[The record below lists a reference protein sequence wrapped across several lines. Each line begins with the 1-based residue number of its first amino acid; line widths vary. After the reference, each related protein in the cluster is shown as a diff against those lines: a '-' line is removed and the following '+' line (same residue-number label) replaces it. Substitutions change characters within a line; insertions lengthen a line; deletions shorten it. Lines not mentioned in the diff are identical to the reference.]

1 MKKRVL
7 AEFTQSQV
15 KIKIIIV
22 HFTPL
27 LLTSKIAELL
37 FLPIILFFQVIEPPI
52 KRLKTLRLSTTNTK
66 NGTESSSALA
76 YIECLEKC
84 KSGNDA
90 LQLLVRISDAIA
102 YIAAEDVP
110 IAVKKLV
117 ERFAVE
123 NEAAVR
129 AKIFWVFAELGE
141 VTPDIAEKAKIINET
156 TELLRNEES
165 HRVKSQG
172 LATLLKLGDYQR
184 YIYHILCNIY
194 FFFISNKIYI

>member
-1 MKKRVL
+1 M
-7 AEFTQSQV
+7 S
-15 KIKIIIV
+15 
-22 HFTPL
+22 
-27 LLTSKIAELL
+27 TSG
-37 FLPIILFFQVIEPPI
+37 
-52 KRLKTLRLSTTNTK
+52 SK
-66 NGTESSSALA
+66 NGTDSSSALA

-102 YIAAEDVP
+102 YIAPEDVP
-110 IAVKKLV
+110 IAIKKLA

-141 VTPDIAEKAKIINET
+141 VTPDTLEKAKIVNET
-156 TELLRNEES
+156 AELLRNEES
-165 HRVKSQG
+165 HKVKSQG

-184 YIYHILCNIY
+184 CTYLMCYLIPLIFQDIILMYI
-194 FFFISNKIYI
+194 